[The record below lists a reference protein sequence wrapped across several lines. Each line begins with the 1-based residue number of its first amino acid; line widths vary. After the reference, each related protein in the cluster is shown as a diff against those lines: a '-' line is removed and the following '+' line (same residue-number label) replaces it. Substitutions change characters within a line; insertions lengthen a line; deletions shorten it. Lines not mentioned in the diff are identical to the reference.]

1 MEMDIQDRQTIVLRC
16 LAKRLNLN
24 QVINIQENLFPFVII
39 PDIKVILD
47 LQQVHFMDC
56 CAINSL
62 LTMNRIAQA
71 NHTLLVLCNL
81 TEHVRLLTDTLK
93 LSHVLCIEHQP
104 NNNYHSLSSGIPLQL
119 K

>member
-1 MEMDIQDRQTIVLRC
+1 MEMDIQYRQTIVLRC
-16 LAKRLNLN
+16 LTKRLNLN

-47 LQQVHFMDC
+47 LQQVCFMDC

-71 NHTLLVLCNL
+71 KPTLLVLCNL

-104 NNNYHSLSSGIPLQL
+104 SNNYHSLSLGIPLEL

>member
-47 LQQVHFMDC
+47 L
-56 CAINSL
+56 
-62 LTMNRIAQA
+62 
-71 NHTLLVLCNL
+71 
-81 TEHVRLLTDTLK
+81 
-93 LSHVLCIEHQP
+93 
-104 NNNYHSLSSGIPLQL
+104 
-119 K
+119 